1 MHKSKLL
8 LTNIRKLKIALIYA
22 YEILHIILWNKTIY
36 IYVIPQTS
44 RLSLRNSWMLIF
56 SPVMDNF
63 LLSRSSPKD
72 ENILSVS
79 LLQIFGHSSKR
90 LAGKSKPNI
99 AISISMPTTGLKSR
113 ILRVRAAETH
123 YWTLG
128 IKPNR
133 WKISVCLLD
142 IIKKCWP
149 ISWFLCWEIMICE
162 SYEDVIYCVCFK
174 LRVRT
179 VNDLL

>member
-1 MHKSKLL
+1 MQNISQEQLNVDIFSSHGQSTLDQEEPQGWEHPL
-8 LTNIRKLKIALIYA
+8 SVFAGNIR
-22 YEILHIILWNKTIY
+22 
-36 IYVIPQTS
+36 TS
-44 RLSLRNSWMLIF
+44 EQNVRL
-56 SPVMDNF
+56 V
-63 LLSRSSPKD
+63 
-72 ENILSVS
+72 
-79 LLQIFGHSSKR
+79 
-90 LAGKSKPNI
+90 GKSKPNI

-113 ILRVRAAETH
+113 ILHVRAAETH

-149 ISWFLCWEIMICE
+149 ISWFLCWKIMICE